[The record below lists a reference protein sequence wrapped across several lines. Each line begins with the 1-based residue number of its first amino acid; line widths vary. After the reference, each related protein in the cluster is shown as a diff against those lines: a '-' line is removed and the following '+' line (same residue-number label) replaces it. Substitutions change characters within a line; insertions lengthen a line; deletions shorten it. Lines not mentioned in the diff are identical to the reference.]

1 MPKID
6 VKDVK
11 VGFWL
16 GLGLFLF
23 TTLVSLITRVWS
35 KTLESRDDS

>member
-11 VGFWL
+11 LGFWI

-23 TTLVSLITRVWS
+23 TTLASLLTRVWA
-35 KTLESRDDS
+35 KTLESRDGS

>member
-35 KTLESRDDS
+35 KTLESRDGS